1 MPMVTHPVQT
11 SSGLDTTSRI
21 VKKSN
26 LNVTLSQGTTT
37 ETGASSSQ
45 ITDTSQLMTSVTISS
60 NQTAI
65 SNLAYTTQ
73 KTIDPKSPT
82 TDTMSGTSTS
92 QVYVVFRF
100 IKGMLTL
107 FISCENK
114 IVLPFTHIYSF
125 SPKCW
130 KKNSGSFFYS
140 ILNKEW
146 SLWFLRIEH
155 RMDIHAST
163 MVTFCIRLRCRFRK
177 IQTSEDRP
185 LLKSLILYSPIC
197 YWFISPARW
206 NIYRKKP

>member
-82 TDTMSGTSTS
+82 TDIMSGTSTS

-146 SLWFLRIEH
+146 SLWFCALNTEWIFMPVPWWH
-155 RMDIHAST
+155 FAS
-163 MVTFCIRLRCRFRK
+163 VQDAGFEKFKRLK
-177 IQTSEDRP
+177 IDHC
-185 LLKSLILYSPIC
+185 LKV
-197 YWFISPARW
+197 
-206 NIYRKKP
+206 

>member
-1 MPMVTHPVQT
+1 MTTSGIGTSAETTVHHTSTQSDTSVNLSMTPTIMPMVTHPVQT
-11 SSGLDTTSRI
+11 SSGLDTTSST

-37 ETGASSSQ
+37 ETGTSLSQ

-146 SLWFLRIEH
+146 SLWFCALNTEWIFMPVPWWH
-155 RMDIHAST
+155 FAS
-163 MVTFCIRLRCRFRK
+163 V
-177 IQTSEDRP
+177 
-185 LLKSLILYSPIC
+185 
-197 YWFISPARW
+197 
-206 NIYRKKP
+206 